1 MTGGMLSNISDMI
14 WLGEKKWDFFYSGK
28 VSFLFLLT
36 LLWTCKAAT
45 TCILSLF
52 FFFFFKGKYHWK
64 KLISSNYFYI
74 TETVLSLKFILPL
87 LSLSSNHPSK
97 KKKKKKVCLIIDKVQ
112 FKYSG
117 FQLNGT
123 SVTRN
128 SCLVDQSC
136 KNKRMYIFA
145 PFYANLFK
153 KNGHLWDHYL

>member
-1 MTGGMLSNISDMI
+1 MHS
-14 WLGEKKWDFFYSGK
+14 
-28 VSFLFLLT
+28 
-36 LLWTCKAAT
+36 
-45 TCILSLF
+45 LSL
-52 FFFFFKGKYHWK
+52 FFFFKGKYHWK

-97 KKKKKKVCLIIDKVQ
+97 KEKKKKVCLIIDKVQ

-153 KNGHLWDHYL
+153 KNGHLWDHYLQFQCAESAVFFVIFFQVNKLKSETSFFFVLFFK

>member
-1 MTGGMLSNISDMI
+1 MHS
-14 WLGEKKWDFFYSGK
+14 
-28 VSFLFLLT
+28 
-36 LLWTCKAAT
+36 
-45 TCILSLF
+45 LSL

-87 LSLSSNHPSK
+87 LSLSSNHPSKK